1 VDDGDDRGDPDLGS
15 AVSRRNG
22 IDESGSTFQEQAP
35 SHEAVAVGR
44 RCRGRRDFRGSFA
57 RGNSTDYR
65 L

>member
-35 SHEAVAVGR
+35 SHEAVAVGP
-44 RCRGRRDFRGSFA
+44 
-57 RGNSTDYR
+57 
-65 L
+65 